1 MNHASLDNSFQS
13 PNNNDRN
20 VPGGIEA
27 TLSVLLLAPERAE
40 TYRVIVVI
48 VNNVATI
55 MIIIIII
62 AKVYVIINCRGDVT
76 SKYTV
81 VYKPSTENTP
91 VAFVFMFDGALRIMR
106 CLINCH

>member
-1 MNHASLDNSFQS
+1 MCKYFYNGVSRSFSNVMKRAEDPHWRTISNPNS
-13 PNNNDRN
+13 NDRN

-27 TLSVLLLAPERAE
+27 TLGVLFLAPGRAE

-62 AKVYVIINCRGDVT
+62 AKC
-76 SKYTV
+76 K
-81 VYKPSTENTP
+81 
-91 VAFVFMFDGALRIMR
+91 
-106 CLINCH
+106 